1 MRREALDY
9 NAPMRSS
16 VVALLMALA
25 LAAPS
30 QAPGATKDTKETK
43 DAKAKKPRLDLRGTP
58 RFSFSP
64 ATILFTAELVGGDD
78 VEEYYCPE
86 LEWDWDDG
94 GKSVKEGDCPP
105 FEPGVTKIERRFTAE
120 HTFAMAGA
128 YSVRLTLRRV
138 GRDISKQTVTIT
150 VRPGLGDQS
159 QVP

>member
-1 MRREALDY
+1 
-9 NAPMRSS
+9 MRSS

-25 LAAPS
+25 TVAPP
-30 QAPGATKDTKETK
+30 QAPGATKT
-43 DAKAKKPRLDLRGTP
+43 KKPRLDLRGTP

-64 ATILFTAELVGGDD
+64 ATILFTAELIGGDD

-86 LEWDWDDG
+86 LEWEWDDG
-94 GKSVKEGDCPP
+94 GKSVKEGDCAP

-120 HTFAMAGA
+120 HTFVMAGA
-128 YSVRLTLRRV
+128 YAVRLTLRRV
-138 GRDISKQTVTIT
+138 GRDIVKQTVNVT